1 MSIGTVIISAVS
13 LVAIFW
19 ILYTYSVRRARYL
32 VELELEIL
40 SVNLAREKQTADV
53 VDSYQIRDTIEQ
65 PRDIKNVPIDKKAAS
80 ATKSHQINQNVQIN
94 PSLAA
99 EVGR

>member
-32 VELELEIL
+32 VELESELL
-40 SVNLAREKQTADV
+40 SVNLAGEKQTIEV
-53 VDSYQIRDTIEQ
+53 VDSYQTRDANEQ
-65 PRDIKNVPIDKKAAS
+65 LRDINKVYIDKKAA
-80 ATKSHQINQNVQIN
+80 
-94 PSLAA
+94 
-99 EVGR
+99 

>member
-32 VELELEIL
+32 VKLESEIL
-40 SVNLAREKQTADV
+40 SVNLAGEKQTIDV
-53 VDSYQIRDTIEQ
+53 VDSYQTRETNKQ
-65 PRDIKNVPIDKKAAS
+65 LRDINKVYIDKKAA
-80 ATKSHQINQNVQIN
+80 
-94 PSLAA
+94 
-99 EVGR
+99 

>member
-32 VELELEIL
+32 VELESEIL
-40 SVNLAREKQTADV
+40 SVNLAGEKQTIDV
-53 VDSYQIRDTIEQ
+53 VDSYQTRETNKQ
-65 PRDIKNVPIDKKAAS
+65 LRDINKVYIDKKAA
-80 ATKSHQINQNVQIN
+80 
-94 PSLAA
+94 
-99 EVGR
+99 